1 MLNKLF
7 PLFTSLEIKNKL
19 ILFLILIILLLFS
32 MYGCEHN
39 NNIDNKNLVLKQEE
53 FNKVL
58 GDSIKLLH
66 NVNGTITSQKT
77 VLSANLDLL
86 KQNNNLLSTNYKDLA
101 TRFKK
106 DKNIISVLNLKLMT
120 LKDSIKNSKPIE
132 ITDTSITFKDS
143 TNGLDYEITVLNV
156 KPLKGAELN
165 IKKIKVYND
174 VAIDYKFDKDGK
186 ILLDVTPKD
195 GSTKVLSQD
204 AIITDKINKEE
215 VSPSFKDKLKKKLN
229 NIFSPTKITS
239 TLTKVGVGIVIGIAI
254 VTLL

>member
-1 MLNKLF
+1 MINNLF
-7 PLFTSLEIKNKL
+7 SLFTTLEIKNKL

-32 MYGCEHN
+32 MYGCERN
-39 NNIDNKNLVLKQEE
+39 NNIDNKNLALKQQQ

-66 NVNGTITSQKT
+66 NANGTITSQKT

-132 ITDTSITFKDS
+132 
-143 TNGLDYEITVLNV
+143 V
-156 KPLKGAELN
+156 
-165 IKKIKVYND
+165 
-174 VAIDYKFDKDGK
+174 
-186 ILLDVTPKD
+186 
-195 GSTKVLSQD
+195 
-204 AIITDKINKEE
+204 
-215 VSPSFKDKLKKKLN
+215 
-229 NIFSPTKITS
+229 
-239 TLTKVGVGIVIGIAI
+239 
-254 VTLL
+254 

>member
-7 PLFTSLEIKNKL
+7 SLFTTLEIKNKL

-32 MYGCEHN
+32 MYGCERN
-39 NNIDNKNLVLKQEE
+39 NNIDNKNLVLKQQQ

-66 NVNGTITSQKT
+66 NANGTITSQKT

-86 KQNNNLLSTNYKDLA
+86 EQNNNLLSSNYKDLA

-106 DKNIISVLNLKLMT
+106 DKNIISVLNLKLIT
-120 LKDSIKNSKPIE
+120 LKDSIKNNKPIE

-156 KPLKGAELN
+156 KPLKGAELD

-174 VAIDYKFDKDGK
+174 IAVDYKFDKDGQ

-195 GSTKVLSQD
+195 TSTKVVTLD
-204 AIITDKINKEE
+204 AIINDKITKEE

-239 TLTKVGVGIVIGIAI
+239 TLTKVGIGIVIGIAI

>member
-1 MLNKLF
+1 MSNKLF
-7 PLFTSLEIKNKL
+7 SLFTSLEIKNKL
-19 ILFLILIILLLFS
+19 ILSLIMLILILLS
-32 MYGCEHN
+32 MYGCEYN
-39 NNIDNKNLVLKQEE
+39 NNIDNKNLVLKQQE

-58 GDSIKLLH
+58 GDSIKLLY
-66 NVNGTITSQKT
+66 NVNCTITSQKT

-86 KQNNNLLSTNYKDLA
+86 KQNNNLLSSNYKDLA
-101 TRFKK
+101 SRFKK

-195 GSTKVLSQD
+195 NSTKVLSQD
-204 AIITDKINKEE
+204 AIITDKINKDEI
-215 VSPSFKDKLKKKLN
+215 SPSFKDKLKKKLN
-229 NIFSPTKITS
+229 NIFSTTKITS

>member
-1 MLNKLF
+1 MSNKLF
-7 PLFTSLEIKNKL
+7 SLFTSLEIKNKL
-19 ILFLILIILLLFS
+19 ILSLIMLILILLS
-32 MYGCEHN
+32 MYGCEYN
-39 NNIDNKNLVLKQEE
+39 NNIDNKNLVLKQQQ

-58 GDSIKLLH
+58 GDSIKLLY
-66 NVNGTITSQKT
+66 NTNGTITSQKT

-86 KQNNNLLSTNYKDLA
+86 KQNNNLLSSNYKDLA
-101 TRFKK
+101 SRFKK

-195 GSTKVLSQD
+195 NSTKVLSQD
-204 AIITDKINKEE
+204 AIITDKINKDEI
-215 VSPSFKDKLKKKLN
+215 SPSFKDKLKKKLN
-229 NIFSPTKITS
+229 NIFSTTKITS

>member
-1 MLNKLF
+1 MINKLF
-7 PLFTSLEIKNKL
+7 SLFTSLEIKNKL
-19 ILFLILIILLLFS
+19 ILSLIMLILILLS
-32 MYGCEHN
+32 MYGCEYN
-39 NNIDNKNLVLKQEE
+39 NNIDNKNLVLKQQE

-58 GDSIKLLH
+58 GDSIKLLY
-66 NVNGTITSQKT
+66 NVNCTITSQKT

-86 KQNNNLLSTNYKDLA
+86 KQNNNLLSSNYKDLA
-101 TRFKK
+101 SRFKK

-195 GSTKVLSQD
+195 NSTKVLSQD
-204 AIITDKINKEE
+204 AIITDKINKDEI
-215 VSPSFKDKLKKKLN
+215 SPSFKDKLKKKLN
-229 NIFSPTKITS
+229 NIFSTTKITS